1 MNKYAE
7 TYLIELSSKLAN
19 AEEGNQSVS
28 GLIKNK
34 FKELFSRPNHG
45 LFANSPAE
53 YLRRLKELEGK
64 KQVPVLASN

>member
-19 AEEGNQSVS
+19 AEEGSVS
-28 GLIKNK
+28 GLLKKK

-45 LFANSPAE
+45 LFANSPTE

-64 KQVPVLASN
+64 KQAPALAAN